1 MPDSPSLIGGNI
13 SHYRIVEK
21 LGAGGMGIVYKAED
35 LKLHRFV
42 ALKFL
47 PDDVVNDGTA
57 MSRFQREAQTA
68 SSLNHPNICTIHE
81 TDEDNGRTFIV
92 MEFLEGKTL
101 RQLISK
107 RPMPVESLL
116 PLAEEIADGLSAAH
130 SKGILHRD
138 LKTANIFVTK
148 AGHAKI
154 LDFGL
159 AKLVTAQAAG
169 NSTTTETIGYTDGLT
184 LTGDVVGTVAYM
196 SPEQLRGLE
205 LDPRSDLFSAGTV
218 LYEMATGTSPFPGA
232 TSAIVCQSILS
243 GSPRP
248 ASELNPEVPLKLE
261 EFIEK
266 ALEKDRDVRYQTASD
281 LRADLVRLR
290 RDIAS
295 SGAHS
300 GSSAARTPSRISQ
313 VEKPSLRRR
322 LSFAGALLLAAILGA
337 GAYAYLHERLAR
349 QPAAPPII
357 VPVTSFP
364 GSETSPAFSPDGS
377 QIAFAADEASG
388 GKGTDF
394 DLYVKAAVGS
404 EDTLRI
410 TKKPAEWIVPAYS
423 PDGHVIAFVRKSNTA
438 GESGLFEVPP
448 VGGVERTLLAATF
461 SYQPPMSLS
470 WSPDGKALTFA
481 DGNGR
486 MLLFNRETGDTKT
499 LPVPAGC
506 ASGWSPVL
514 SPNGKKL
521 AFLCYTP
528 QETMLV
534 YTANAD
540 ASEPRLIQ
548 DKDVNVDAITWSDD
562 THVLYDS
569 SVGQWFE
576 IDVETR
582 QLTHLSF
589 IGGAAQ
595 PVVAPGHHRLA
606 FVGGHSDANIWGQ
619 ELPRSPSKKP
629 RILVAS
635 TRGQGAP
642 QISPDGRKIAFES
655 TRSGL
660 AQVWISDFDG
670 QHTQQVSH
678 LTEGNAGE
686 PQWSPDGHLLAFD
699 AWTAGEVSLFL
710 VDPDGGV
717 PRRLQTN
724 IRGAFRPQWSR
735 DGNWIYFTSGEAGKL
750 GIYKVPSRG
759 GDAIRVIA
767 SNSYASG
774 QESFDGKVLYFAV
787 GEMDSKIQ
795 FAKTDGSDPR
805 PLDGMPT
812 LKFAVDWTVGRN
824 GIFFVDTNPDKP
836 AVMFFDFATKKIS
849 FTAWLGRLTAHWA
862 GICVSKDGKWLVY
875 SQVDNISSDIMM
887 VENFR

>member
-1 MPDSPSLIGGNI
+1 MTEMPASSSLIGQSI

-47 PDDVVNDGTA
+47 PDDVANDRSA
-57 MSRFQREAQTA
+57 MSRFQREAQTS

-81 TDEDNGRTFIV
+81 TDEENGRTFIV
-92 MEFLEGKTL
+92 MEFLEGETL

-107 RPMPVESLL
+107 RPMPIESLL

-138 LKTANIFVTK
+138 LKTANIFVTN

-159 AKLVTAQAAG
+159 AKLVSAPAAG
-169 NSTTTETIGYTDGLT
+169 NSKTTETIGYVDGLT
-184 LTGDVVGTVAYM
+184 RTGDVMGTVAYM
-196 SPEQLRGLE
+196 SPEQLRALE

-218 LYEMATGTSPFPGA
+218 MYEMATGTSPFPGA
-232 TSAIVCQSILS
+232 TSAIVCQAILS

-261 EFIEK
+261 EIIEK
-266 ALEKDRDVRYQTASD
+266 ALEKDRGVRYQTASD

-295 SGAHS
+295 SGAHP
-300 GSSAARTPSRISQ
+300 GSSAALTPSRISQ
-313 VEKPSLRRR
+313 VEKPSLRTW
-322 LSFAGALLLAAILGA
+322 LFFAGALLLAAILGA
-337 GAYAYLHERLAR
+337 GAYAYLHERFAR
-349 QPAAPPII
+349 QPAGPPII

-394 DLYVKAAVGS
+394 DLYVKAIGS
-404 EDTLRI
+404 EEALRI

-423 PDGHVIAFVRKSNTA
+423 PDGHVIAFVRQSNTA

-448 VGGVERTLLAATF
+448 VGGVERKLLAATF

-481 DGNGR
+481 DGEGR
-486 MLLFNRETGDTKT
+486 MLLFNHETGDTKT

-514 SPNGKKL
+514 SPSGKKL

-528 QETMLV
+528 QQTELL

-540 ASEPRLIQ
+540 ASEPRLVQ
-548 DKDVNVDAITWSDD
+548 DKDVDVHAISWSDD
-562 THVLYDS
+562 THVLYRIS
-569 SVGQWFE
+569 LGQWCE

-582 QLTHLSF
+582 QFTAISF
-589 IGGAAQ
+589 IGTQ

-606 FVGGHSDANIWGQ
+606 FVRGHSDANIWGQ

-635 TRGQGAP
+635 TGGQGAP

-670 QHTQQVSH
+670 QHAQQVSH

-717 PRRLQTN
+717 PRKLQTD
-724 IRGAFRPQWSR
+724 IRGAFVPQWSR

-759 GDAIRVIA
+759 GDAIRIIA

-795 FAKTDGSDPR
+795 CAKTDGSDPQ

-812 LKFAVDWTVGRN
+812 LKFAADWTVGRN
-824 GIFFVDTNPDKP
+824 GIFFVDSNPDKP

-849 FTAWLGRLTAHWA
+849 VIAWLGKLTANWS
-862 GICVSKDGKWLVY
+862 GISVSKDGKWLVY
-875 SQVDNISSDIMM
+875 PQVDNISSDIMM